1 MKNFIDKY
9 ATPMSIGL
17 SIFALLIG
25 FLFPRLLPFDASWI
39 AVVFCG
45 LPIIK
50 DAVIGLVTEFDIKAD
65 VLVSIALIASIIIGE
80 VFAAAEISVIMTI
93 GAYLEEL
100 TVNRAQAG
108 IAKLIDLSPLTARKV
123 FDGKEEIVKLS
134 QVQKADVL
142 RVIAGETVP
151 LDGKL
156 TAGQTTIDQSL
167 LTGESVPVEKV
178 VGDSVY
184 SGTMN
189 QYGTFEMIVEKE
201 EKDSSLQRMIQLVES
216 ADTESTPIV
225 RTADKWATWI
235 VVASLSTAI
244 VTWLVTKDILRAV
257 TILVVFCPCALVLAT
272 PTAIIAAIGNATK
285 HGILIKSG
293 EGLEKLASVERVTLD
308 KTGTI
313 TYGKPEVVDCLVFT
327 EKYSEKE
334 LLGLAAIVEY
344 HSEHP
349 LGRAIVAVA
358 DVSQT
363 NLDELRDLQVV
374 PGKGIMGNYKDSTI
388 KIGTD
393 KIVET
398 DRSNSDFDN
407 QLRNWNSSHFTVV
420 YVEENGE
427 LIGAIALTDTLREEA
442 AEMIRAI
449 QQQNTQPLLLTGD
462 NEHIAQNIASQV
474 GISEVHAECLP
485 EDKLKVIR
493 NLQNNCFR
501 VAMIGDGI
509 NDAPA
514 LKLADVGIAMG
525 GAGSDIAIDA
535 ADVVLMQDDLK
546 ELPYLLSLSKKT
558 MKTIQINI
566 LLAMGINLVA
576 VVLASMGLIGPIM
589 GALVHNIGSVAVIIH
604 SAMLL
609 KYSIKKTTNTESV
622 VEYS

>member
-65 VLVSIALIASIIIGE
+65 VLVSIALIALIIIGE